1 VLATVQMAA
10 FLCLIT
16 LFLTQISLADNFR
29 QTNPHSGRPLG
40 FCGEQGEACCRPYMG
55 SGGVIGPPHCN
66 AGLGCKMDTHICQ
79 QPCGKSGEVCC
90 DGPDTV
96 ASGSGAFYKDSS
108 GNFVQKRQMCDTS
121 SRCDI
126 NTNICNS
133 DCGQSVGSGCCAP
146 QPSLGFPSCINPS
159 LICNEQQVDKGHV
172 YGTCQTCGHLGERAC
187 PGTTSCL
194 ANLAT
199 DNNDICQA
207 CGALGQISC
216 DGNCNDGLRMSEI
229 AGALCEPKCGQT
241 GEPCCTK
248 GHKCPNGGDLACV
261 NKRLIALSQVALYV
275 VCGPD

>member
-1 VLATVQMAA
+1 MAA